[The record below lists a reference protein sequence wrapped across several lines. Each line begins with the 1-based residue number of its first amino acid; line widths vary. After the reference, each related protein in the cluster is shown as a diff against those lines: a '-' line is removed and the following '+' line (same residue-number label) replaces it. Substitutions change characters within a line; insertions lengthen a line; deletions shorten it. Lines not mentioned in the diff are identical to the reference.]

1 MNDTVESLMKRSISA
16 ARKYQSLDRQ
26 LTQLIDQQMRA
37 GLNSALRNEIEFKK
51 AAIAAEM
58 IELSGDLESS
68 D

>member
-37 GLNSALRNEIEFKK
+37 GLNSPLRNEIEFKK

-68 D
+68 G